1 MNAMRSIRITFGCVV
16 VGCGIVWSIMFP
28 KTGDIMRPDFVFSV
42 ALGVGLIVI
51 GILCFFITKSRAV
64 LLCLAILLLWSVLTN
79 VVFYTLLRGSLE
91 IIRDIPAM
99 EARMARQWLSILE
112 SDRDDK
118 ITYLSTRLRQVIEG
132 EKMYWPP
139 KQ

>member
-1 MNAMRSIRITFGCVV
+1 
-16 VGCGIVWSIMFP
+16 MFP
-28 KTGDIMRPDFVFSV
+28 KTSDMMRPDFVLSV
-42 ALGVGLIVI
+42 ALGVGLIVT

-79 VVFYTLLRGSLE
+79 VVFYALLRGSLE
-91 IIRDIPAM
+91 IVRDIPAM
-99 EARMARQWLSILE
+99 EARMARQWLSILK